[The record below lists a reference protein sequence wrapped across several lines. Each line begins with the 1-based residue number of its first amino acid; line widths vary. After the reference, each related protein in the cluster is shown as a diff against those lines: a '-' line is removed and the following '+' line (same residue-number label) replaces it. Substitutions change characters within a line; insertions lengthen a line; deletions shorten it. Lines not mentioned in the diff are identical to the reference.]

1 MHKIIMGERQ
11 RKGWKLFVMVIVIQV
26 LFLIVSYLLERF

>member
-1 MHKIIMGERQ
+1 
-11 RKGWKLFVMVIVIQV
+11 MVIVIQV